1 MEFSHEMSNGV
12 VDVFCVMAVVEAT
25 NGLVD
30 SPKGMP
36 TTN

>member
-1 MEFSHEMSNGV
+1 MEFSRKMSSGV
-12 VDVFCVMAVVEAT
+12 VDVFWVMAVVEAT